1 MRTIDN
7 LQEVLEKHQKWLN
20 DEEGGV
26 RANLIDANLSNANL
40 SNANLIGADL
50 SNAVLSNADLRYA
63 NLIGADLSGANLR
76 YADLRYANLSNSNLS
91 NADLSDSNL
100 SNAILGEKENCR
112 KGIILKEQREA
123 YKRCGK
129 YIVKLLIPSG
139 AIVFSINND
148 RCRTNKA
155 YVMAILNDDET
166 IANVFSVASEYK
178 RTFVYKVG
186 RSIEIEDFDLM
197 YNVECS
203 TGIHFFWDFERAKSY
218 N

>member
-20 DEEGGV
+20 VEEGGE
-26 RANLIDANLSNANL
+26 RADLSDANLSD
-40 SNANLIGADL
+40 ADL
-50 SNAVLSNADLRYA
+50 RCANLSNADLRCA
-63 NLIGADLSGANLR
+63 NLDEQEQR
-76 YADLRYANLSNSNLS
+76 
-91 NADLSDSNL
+91 
-100 SNAILGEKENCR
+100 R
-112 KGIILKEQREA
+112 KGIILKKPREA

-129 YIVKLLIPSG
+129 YIVQLLIPSG

-166 IANVFSVASEYK
+166 IANTFSVASDYK
-178 RTFVYKVG
+178 RDFIYKVG
-186 RSIEIEDFDLM
+186 QSIEIEDFDLM

-203 TGIHFFWDFERAKSY
+203 TGIHFFWDFERARDY

>member
-20 DEEGGV
+20 DEEGGE
-26 RANLIDANLSNANL
+26 R
-40 SNANLIGADL
+40 
-50 SNAVLSNADLRYA
+50 ADLRYA
-63 NLIGADLSGANLR
+63 DLSCADL
-76 YADLRYANLSNSNLS
+76 D
-91 NADLSDSNL
+91 
-100 SNAILGEKENCR
+100 EQEQCR
-112 KGIILKEQREA
+112 KGIILKEPREA

-148 RCRTNKA
+148 ICRTNKA

-166 IANVFSVASEYK
+166 IASKLSVASGYDRK
-178 RTFVYKVG
+178 FVYKVG
-186 RSIEIEDFDLM
+186 QNIEIEDFDLI
-197 YNVECS
+197 YNVERS
-203 TGIHFFWDFERAKSY
+203 TGIHFFWDFEKAKDY

>member
-1 MRTIDN
+1 MITIDN
-7 LQEVLEKHQKWLN
+7 LQEVLEKHRKWFN
-20 DEEGGV
+20 GEEGGE
-26 RANLIDANLSNANL
+26 RADLSNADLIGANLSNANL
-40 SNANLIGADL
+40 SNA
-50 SNAVLSNADLRYA
+50 
-63 NLIGADLSGANLR
+63 
-76 YADLRYANLSNSNLS
+76 
-91 NADLSDSNL
+91 
-100 SNAILGEKENCR
+100 ILDEKERCR
-112 KGIILKEQREA
+112 KGVILKEPREA

-166 IANVFSVASEYK
+166 IANAFSVASEYK
-178 RTFVYKVG
+178 RTFVYEVG

-203 TGIHFFWDFERAKSY
+203 TGIHFFWELERARDY